1 MRCTLRVSL
10 MLAIVAVV
18 GCDRREQ
25 VTTPVPKQVDYFAKK
40 RECYE
45 LVIKRQAR
53 DDEASAKRSTPDVVH
68 LQAEQCYVPTM
79 NSCIYESGFLEL
91 KSSKSFMTTEDLLT
105 GRVLAD
111 GESKDPTYTQ
121 ERERLFALCAK

>member
-1 MRCTLRVSL
+1 MRGFLSASL
-10 MLAIVAVV
+10 LVVVAV
-18 GCDRREQ
+18 GCDGQ
-25 VTTPVPKQVDYFAKK
+25 QQAATNSQPVDYFAKK

-45 LVIKRQAR
+45 LVIKRQGR
-53 DDEASAKRSTPDVVH
+53 DDEASAKQNTPDVAH

-79 NSCIYESGFLEL
+79 NTCIYESGFLEL

-111 GESKDPTYTQ
+111 GESKDPNYKQ

>member
-1 MRCTLRVSL
+1 VTKGILSVSL
-10 MLAIVAVV
+10 LVVAVV
-18 GCDRREQ
+18 GARCDQQQQARASSQ
-25 VTTPVPKQVDYFAKK
+25 PVDYFAKK

-45 LVIKRQAR
+45 LVIKRQGR
-53 DDEASAKRSTPDVVH
+53 DDEASAKQNTPDVAH

-79 NSCIYESGFLEL
+79 NTCIYESGFLEL

-111 GESKDPTYTQ
+111 GESKDPNYKQ
-121 ERERLFALCAK
+121 ARERLFALCAK